1 MNYLVTGCAGFIG
14 YHVVESILKNN
25 KNSNV
30 FGIDNINNY
39 YSVKLKKERIKI
51 LNTNTKFKFYQI
63 DLIKKKEIEK
73 IYKKFKIHTVI
84 HLAAQAGVRYS
95 VINPSSYYESN
106 IIGFTNIIDLSKK
119 YDVKK
124 FIFASSSSVYGDKK
138 KYPLNEKEK
147 IYPKNIYSA
156 SKKLNEDMARD
167 VSNISKMKIIGL
179 RFFTIYGKWG
189 RPDMFIFSFLKSIK
203 QKKIYH
209 LNNYGNHVRD
219 FTHVD
224 DVLIIINKLIIKKIM
239 KNFQIFNVCSNKPI
253 KMNILIS
260 IMQKYI
266 KKKAIIKKIS
276 HNKVEVFKTHGD
288 NSKIKKY
295 LKIKKFKNIIHEL
308 KKIIDWYEEKEI
320 WKITN

>member
-14 YHVVESILKNN
+14 CHVAESILKKNN
-25 KNSNV
+25 NSNV
-30 FGIDNINNY
+30 IGLDSINNY
-39 YSVKLKKERIKI
+39 YSIKLKKERIKK
-51 LNTNTKFKFYQI
+51 LKKNKRFKFYKI
-63 DLIKKKEIEK
+63 NLSEKKDVIKVF
-73 IYKKFKIHTVI
+73 KKFKIHIVI

-95 VINPSSYYESN
+95 VIKPLSYFESN
-106 IIGFTNIIDLSKK
+106 VLGFQNIIDLSRK
-119 YDVKK
+119 YEVKK

-156 SKKLNEDMARD
+156 SKKLNEDIAKD

-189 RPDMFIFSFLKSIK
+189 RPDMFIFSLLKAAK
-203 QKKIYH
+203 EKKIYY

-219 FTHVD
+219 FTHID
-224 DVLIIINKLIIKKIM
+224 DVITIINKLIAKKIN
-239 KNFQIFNVCSNKPI
+239 KNFQIFNICSNDPI
-253 KMNILIS
+253 KMNVLIS
-260 IMQKYI
+260 EMQNYI
-266 KKKAIIKKIS
+266 KNKAIIKRVG

-295 LKIKKFKNIIHEL
+295 LNIKKFKNIITEL
-308 KKIIDWYEEKEI
+308 KKIIDWYENEKI

>member
-14 YHVVESILKNN
+14 YHVAESILKKN
-25 KNSNV
+25 KNSKV
-30 FGIDNINNY
+30 IGLDNINDY

-119 YDVKK
+119 YNVKK

>member
-14 YHVVESILKNN
+14 YHVAESILKKN
-25 KNSNV
+25 KNSKV
-30 FGIDNINNY
+30 IGLDNINDY

-288 NSKIKKY
+288 NSKIKKELGMTFRPMKETMEDSFQVLIDDGI
-295 LKIKKFKNIIHEL
+295 LKAKS
-308 KKIIDWYEEKEI
+308 
-320 WKITN
+320 

>member
-1 MNYLVTGCAGFIG
+1 
-14 YHVVESILKNN
+14 
-25 KNSNV
+25 
-30 FGIDNINNY
+30 
-39 YSVKLKKERIKI
+39 
-51 LNTNTKFKFYQI
+51 
-63 DLIKKKEIEK
+63 LIEKKKIEK

-106 IIGFTNIIDLSKK
+106 ILGFTNIIDLSNK
-119 YDVKK
+119 YNVKK

-156 SKKLNEDMARD
+156 SKKLNEDIAMD

-189 RPDMFIFSFLKSIK
+189 RPDMFIFSFLKAAK
-203 QKKIYH
+203 EQKIYY

-219 FTHVD
+219 FTHID
-224 DVLIIINKLIIKKIM
+224 DVLVIINNLIIKKII

-253 KMNILIS
+253 KMNVLIS
-260 IMQKYI
+260 NMQKYI

-295 LKIKKFKNIIHEL
+295 LKIKKFKNIIYEL
-308 KKIIDWYEEKEI
+308 KKIIDWYEEEEI
-320 WKITN
+320 WKITS

>member
-30 FGIDNINNY
+30 IGLDNINDY
-39 YSVKLKKERIKI
+39 YSIKLKKERIKKLKI
-51 LNTNTKFKFYQI
+51 NKKFKFYQI
-63 DLIKKKEIEK
+63 DLIEKIKIEQ

-106 IIGFTNIIDLSKK
+106 ILGFTNIIDLSKK
-119 YDVKK
+119 YNVKK
-124 FIFASSSSVYGDKK
+124 FIIASSSSVYGDKK
-138 KYPLNEKEK
+138 KYLLNEKEK

-167 VSNISKMKIIGL
+167 ISNISKMKIIGL

-189 RPDMFIFSFLKSIK
+189 RPDMFIFSFLNAVKK
-203 QKKIYH
+203 QKIYY
-209 LNNYGNHVRD
+209 LNNYGNHIRD
-219 FTHVD
+219 FTHID
-224 DVLIIINKLIIKKIM
+224 DVLLIINKLIIKRII
-239 KNFQIFNVCSNKPI
+239 KNFQIFNICSNKPI
-253 KMNILIS
+253 RMNVLIS
-260 IMQKYI
+260 EMQKYI
-266 KKKAIIKKIS
+266 KRKVIVKKIS

-295 LKIKKFKNIIHEL
+295 LKIKKFKNITHEL
-308 KKIIDWYEEKEI
+308 KKIIDWYEKEKI
-320 WKITN
+320 WRITN

>member
-14 YHVVESILKNN
+14 YHVVESILKKN
-25 KNSNV
+25 KNSRV
-30 FGIDNINNY
+30 IGLDNINDY
-39 YSVKLKKERIKI
+39 YSIKLKKERIKK
-51 LNTNTKFKFYQI
+51 LNNYKGFKFYKI
-63 DLIKKKEIEK
+63 NLIEKKKIEK
-73 IYKKFKIHTVI
+73 IYQNLKIDIVI

-106 IIGFTNIIDLSKK
+106 ILGFTNIIDLSNK

-156 SKKLNEDMARD
+156 SKKLNEDIAMD

-189 RPDMFIFSFLKSIK
+189 RPDMFIFSFLKAVK
-203 QKKIYH
+203 EQKIYR
-209 LNNYGNHVRD
+209 LNNYGNHIRD
-219 FTHVD
+219 FTHID
-224 DVLIIINKLIIKKIM
+224 DVLIIINKLMAKKIIE
-239 KNFQIFNVCSNKPI
+239 KFQIFNVCSNNPI
-253 KMNILIS
+253 KMNVLIS
-260 IMQKYI
+260 KMQKHI
-266 KKKAIIKKIS
+266 KQKSIIKKVA

-288 NSKIKKY
+288 NSKIKRY
-295 LKIKKFKNIIHEL
+295 LKITKFKNIADEL
-308 KKIIDWYEEKEI
+308 KKIIDWYEIEKI
-320 WKITN
+320 WNITS

>member
-14 YHVVESILKNN
+14 YHVAESILKKN
-25 KNSNV
+25 KNSKV
-30 FGIDNINNY
+30 IGLDNINDY

-138 KYPLNEKEK
+138 K
-147 IYPKNIYSA
+147 I
-156 SKKLNEDMARD
+156 
-167 VSNISKMKIIGL
+167 
-179 RFFTIYGKWG
+179 
-189 RPDMFIFSFLKSIK
+189 
-203 QKKIYH
+203 
-209 LNNYGNHVRD
+209 
-219 FTHVD
+219 
-224 DVLIIINKLIIKKIM
+224 
-239 KNFQIFNVCSNKPI
+239 PI
-253 KMNILIS
+253 K
-260 IMQKYI
+260 
-266 KKKAIIKKIS
+266 
-276 HNKVEVFKTHGD
+276 
-288 NSKIKKY
+288 
-295 LKIKKFKNIIHEL
+295 
-308 KKIIDWYEEKEI
+308 
-320 WKITN
+320 

>member
-25 KNSNV
+25 NHSNV
-30 FGIDNINNY
+30 IGLDNINDY
-39 YSVKLKKERIKI
+39 YSIKFKKERIKK
-51 LNTNTKFKFYQI
+51 LKKNKKFKFYKINLSQKKDI
-63 DLIKKKEIEK
+63 IKIF
-73 IYKKFKIHTVI
+73 KKFKIHGVI

-95 VINPSSYYESN
+95 VINPLSYFESN
-106 IIGFTNIIDLSKK
+106 ILGFQNIIDLSKK
-119 YDVKK
+119 YKVKK

-138 KYPLNEKEK
+138 NYPLSEKEK

-156 SKKLNEDMARD
+156 SKKLNEDIAMD

-189 RPDMFIFSFLKSIK
+189 RPDMFIFSFLKAVK
-203 QKKIYH
+203 EKKIYY
-209 LNNYGNHVRD
+209 LNNHGNHVRD
-219 FTHVD
+219 FTHID
-224 DVLIIINKLIIKKIM
+224 DVIVIINKLIGKKII
-239 KNFQIFNVCSNKPI
+239 KNFQIFNICSNDPI
-253 KMNILIS
+253 KMNVLIS
-260 IMQKYI
+260 KMQKYI
-266 KKKAIIKKIS
+266 KNKVIIKKVG

-295 LKIKKFKNIIHEL
+295 LNIKKFKNIINEL
-308 KKIIDWYEEKEI
+308 KKIIDWYEKEKI

>member
-30 FGIDNINNY
+30 IGLDNINDY
-39 YSVKLKKERIKI
+39 YSVKLKKERIKKI
-51 LNTNTKFKFYQI
+51 NINKRFKFYHI
-63 DLIKKKEIEK
+63 DLIEKKKIEQ

-95 VINPSSYYESN
+95 VTNPSSYYESN
-106 IIGFTNIIDLSKK
+106 ILGFANIIDLSKK
-119 YDVKK
+119 YNVKK
-124 FIFASSSSVYGDKK
+124 FIFASSSSVYGDKE
-138 KYPLNEKEK
+138 KYPLSEKEK

-167 VSNISKMKIIGL
+167 ISNISKMKIVGL

-189 RPDMFIFSFLKSIK
+189 RPDMFIFSFLNAVKK
-203 QKKIYH
+203 QKIYY
-209 LNNYGNHVRD
+209 LNNYGNHIRD
-219 FTHVD
+219 FTHID
-224 DVLIIINKLIIKKIM
+224 DVLLIINKLIIKKII
-239 KNFQIFNVCSNKPI
+239 KNFQIFNICSNKPI
-253 KMNILIS
+253 RMNVLIS
-260 IMQKYI
+260 EMQKYI
-266 KKKAIIKKIS
+266 KRKAIVKKIS

-295 LKIKKFKNIIHEL
+295 LKIKKFKNITHEL
-308 KKIIDWYEEKEI
+308 KKIIEWYEKEKI

>member
-14 YHVVESILKNN
+14 CHVVESILKKN

-30 FGIDNINNY
+30 IGLDSINNY
-39 YSVKLKKERIKI
+39 YSIKLKKERIKK
-51 LNTNTKFKFYQI
+51 LKKNKRFKFYKI
-63 DLIKKKEIEK
+63 NLSEKKDVIKIF
-73 IYKKFKIHTVI
+73 KKFKIHIVI

-95 VINPSSYYESN
+95 VIKPLSYFESN
-106 IIGFTNIIDLSKK
+106 VLGFQNIIDLSTK
-119 YDVKK
+119 YEVKK

-156 SKKLNEDMARD
+156 SKKLNEDIAKD

-189 RPDMFIFSFLKSIK
+189 RPDMFIFSLLKAAK
-203 QKKIYH
+203 EKKIYY
-209 LNNYGNHVRD
+209 LNNYGKHVRD
-219 FTHVD
+219 FTHID
-224 DVLIIINKLIIKKIM
+224 DVIIIINKLIVKKIN
-239 KNFQIFNVCSNKPI
+239 KNFQIFNICSNDPI
-253 KMNILIS
+253 KMNVLIS
-260 IMQKYI
+260 EIQNYI
-266 KKKAIIKKIS
+266 KNKAIIKRVG

-295 LKIKKFKNIIHEL
+295 LNIKKFKNIITEL
-308 KKIIDWYEEKEI
+308 KKIIDWYEDKKI

>member
-14 YHVVESILKNN
+14 YHVVESILKKN

-30 FGIDNINNY
+30 LGLDNINNY
-39 YSVKLKKERIKI
+39 YSVKLKKERIKR
-51 LNTNTKFKFYQI
+51 LNKNKNFKFYQI
-63 DLIKKKEIEK
+63 DLIEKKKIEK

-106 IIGFTNIIDLSKK
+106 ILGFTNIIDLSNK
-119 YDVKK
+119 YNVKK

-156 SKKLNEDMARD
+156 SKKLNEDIAMD

-189 RPDMFIFSFLKSIK
+189 RPDMFIFSFLKAAK
-203 QKKIYH
+203 EQKIYY

-219 FTHVD
+219 FTHID
-224 DVLIIINKLIIKKIM
+224 DVLVIINNLIIKKII

-253 KMNILIS
+253 KMNVLIS
-260 IMQKYI
+260 NMQKYI

-295 LKIKKFKNIIHEL
+295 LKIKKFKNIIYEL
-308 KKIIDWYEEKEI
+308 KKIIDWYEEEEI
-320 WKITN
+320 WKITS

>member
-14 YHVVESILKNN
+14 YHVAESILKKN
-25 KNSNV
+25 KNSKV
-30 FGIDNINNY
+30 IGLDNINDY

-203 QKKIYH
+203 QKKIYY

-266 KKKAIIKKIS
+266 KKKVIIKKIS

-308 KKIIDWYEEKEI
+308 KRIIDWYEEKEI

>member
-30 FGIDNINNY
+30 IGLDNINDY

>member
-1 MNYLVTGCAGFIG
+1 M
-14 YHVVESILKNN
+14 
-25 KNSNV
+25 
-30 FGIDNINNY
+30 
-39 YSVKLKKERIKI
+39 
-51 LNTNTKFKFYQI
+51 
-63 DLIKKKEIEK
+63 KKKKTEE

-106 IIGFTNIIDLSKK
+106 ILGFANIIDLSTK
-119 YDVKK
+119 YNVKK

-167 VSNISKMKIIGL
+167 VSNISKMKIISL

-189 RPDMFIFSFLKSIK
+189 RPDMFIFSFLKAVK
-203 QKKIYH
+203 MQKTYY

-219 FTHVD
+219 FTHID
-224 DVLIIINKLIIKKIM
+224 DVLLIINKLIIKKII
-239 KNFQIFNVCSNKPI
+239 KNFQIFNICSNQPI
-253 KMNILIS
+253 KMNALIS
-260 IMQKYI
+260 KMQKYI
-266 KKKAIIKKIS
+266 KKKAIIEKIS

-288 NSKIKKY
+288 NSKIKGY
-295 LKIKKFKNIIHEL
+295 LKIKKFKNIAHEL
-308 KKIIDWYEEKEI
+308 KKIIEWYEEEKI
-320 WKITN
+320 WKIKD

>member
-14 YHVVESILKNN
+14 CHVVESILKKN

-30 FGIDNINNY
+30 IGLDSINNY
-39 YSVKLKKERIKI
+39 YSIKLKKERIKK
-51 LNTNTKFKFYQI
+51 LKKNKRFKFYKI
-63 DLIKKKEIEK
+63 NLSEKKDVIKIF
-73 IYKKFKIHTVI
+73 KKFKIHIVI

-95 VINPSSYYESN
+95 VIKPLSYFESN
-106 IIGFTNIIDLSKK
+106 VLGFQNIIDLSTK
-119 YDVKK
+119 YEVKK

-156 SKKLNEDMARD
+156 SKKLNEDIAKD

-189 RPDMFIFSFLKSIK
+189 RPDMFIFSLLKAAK
-203 QKKIYH
+203 EKKIYY
-209 LNNYGNHVRD
+209 LNNYGKHVRD
-219 FTHVD
+219 FTHID
-224 DVLIIINKLIIKKIM
+224 DVIIIINKLIVKKIN
-239 KNFQIFNVCSNKPI
+239 KNFQIFNICSNDPI
-253 KMNILIS
+253 KMNVLIS
-260 IMQKYI
+260 EIQNYI
-266 KKKAIIKKIS
+266 KNKAIIKRVG

-295 LKIKKFKNIIHEL
+295 LNIKKFKNIITEL
-308 KKIIDWYEEKEI
+308 KKIIDWYENEKI

>member
-14 YHVVESILKNN
+14 YHVAQSILKKN
-25 KNSNV
+25 KDSKV
-30 FGIDNINNY
+30 IGLDNINDY

-51 LNTNTKFKFYQI
+51 LNRNTKFKFYQVDI
-63 DLIKKKEIEK
+63 IKKKEIEK

-203 QKKIYH
+203 QQKIYY

-219 FTHVD
+219 FTHID
-224 DVLIIINKLIIKKIM
+224 DVLIIINKLLIKKIV
-239 KNFQIFNVCSNKPI
+239 KNFQIFNVCSNRPI

-260 IMQKYI
+260 KMQSYI

-295 LKIKKFKNIIHEL
+295 LKIKKFKNIIYEL
-308 KKIIDWYEEKEI
+308 KKIIDWYEEEEI
-320 WKITN
+320 WKFTS

>member
-14 YHVVESILKNN
+14 CHVVESILKKNN
-25 KNSNV
+25 NSNV
-30 FGIDNINNY
+30 IGLDSINNY
-39 YSVKLKKERIKI
+39 YSIKLKKERIKK
-51 LNTNTKFKFYQI
+51 LKKNKRFKFYKI
-63 DLIKKKEIEK
+63 DLSEKKDVIKVF
-73 IYKKFKIHTVI
+73 KKFKIHIVI

-95 VINPSSYYESN
+95 VIKPLSYFESN
-106 IIGFTNIIDLSKK
+106 VLGFQNIIDLSRK
-119 YDVKK
+119 YEVKK

-156 SKKLNEDMARD
+156 SKKLNEDIAKD

-189 RPDMFIFSFLKSIK
+189 RPDMFIFSLLKAAK
-203 QKKIYH
+203 EKKIYY
-209 LNNYGNHVRD
+209 LNNYGKHVRD
-219 FTHVD
+219 FTHID
-224 DVLIIINKLIIKKIM
+224 DVITIINKLIAKKIN
-239 KNFQIFNVCSNKPI
+239 KNFQIFNICSNDPI
-253 KMNILIS
+253 KMNVLIS
-260 IMQKYI
+260 EMQNYI
-266 KKKAIIKKIS
+266 KNKAIIKRVG

-295 LKIKKFKNIIHEL
+295 LNIKKFKNIITEL
-308 KKIIDWYEEKEI
+308 KKIIDWYENEKI